1 MGSGFLR
8 RLASL
13 VRKEVRQMLR
23 DRSNMA
29 VGISLPI
36 IMIVLF
42 GFGISFDLERAPI
55 AVVNESGGACAQAL
69 VERVQG
75 SKYFRSSRAGSFAE
89 ASGRMRR
96 GEVIG
101 ILRIPGDFDRRA
113 AAGSAAVQL
122 VLNGSDA
129 QTSKTLEG
137 YVTGAAAL
145 SACAGGAARGSVTVV
160 PRMWFN
166 EAMTSTWFIIP
177 GLITIILTIIGA
189 FLASLLIAREWERGT
204 FEALFVS
211 PVRSVEIVLAK
222 ACPYLVIGVI
232 DIALVLLS
240 ARHVF
245 HVPIRGSV
253 PVLFAVSLEFLIVSV
268 LMGLLISAVT
278 RSQFLASQLALLTSF
293 MPAVIFS
300 GFIFDLRNMPLW
312 IQPICNAL
320 PATHFMRV
328 AKTLFLVGNEWQI
341 VAQGAAILL
350 AYGVAFVW
358 LAVRRLPKRLA

>member
-1 MGSGFLR
+1 MT
-8 RLASL
+8 
-13 VRKEVRQMLR
+13 KK
-23 DRSNMA
+23 
-29 VGISLPI
+29 
-36 IMIVLF
+36 VL
-42 GFGISFDLERAPI
+42 
-55 AVVNESGGACAQAL
+55 
-69 VERVQG
+69 
-75 SKYFRSSRAGSFAE
+75 
-89 ASGRMRR
+89 
-96 GEVIG
+96 
-101 ILRIPGDFDRRA
+101 
-113 AAGSAAVQL
+113 
-122 VLNGSDA
+122 
-129 QTSKTLEG
+129 
-137 YVTGAAAL
+137 
-145 SACAGGAARGSVTVV
+145 
-160 PRMWFN
+160 
-166 EAMTSTWFIIP
+166 
-177 GLITIILTIIGA
+177 

-211 PVRSVEIVLAK
+211 PVRPVEIVLAK
-222 ACPYLVIGVI
+222 ACPYLVIGLI

-240 ARHVF
+240 ARYVF

-278 RSQFLASQLALLTSF
+278 RSQFLASQFALLTSF

-300 GFIFDLRNMPLW
+300 GCIFDLRNMPLW

-341 VAQGAAILL
+341 VAQGAVILL